1 MIAIFWGGL
10 TDYILEI
17 FLPASCTR
25 WSCKLNDK
33 DAEAFLPSTAF
44 GLWLLQQKSG
54 RFQEQHAAVVKKPQ
68 WPRHQPRLP
77 VRRRHWHHLAGGG
90 VLDIHSGAKWGNV
103 VRKENMGQL
112 RKKP

>member
-1 MIAIFWGGL
+1 MIIIYNDCYFLGGL

-17 FLPASCTR
+17 FLLPASCTR

-68 WPRHQPRLP
+68 WPRHDQPLVYR
-77 VRRRHWHHLAGGG
+77 
-90 VLDIHSGAKWGNV
+90 
-103 VRKENMGQL
+103 
-112 RKKP
+112 